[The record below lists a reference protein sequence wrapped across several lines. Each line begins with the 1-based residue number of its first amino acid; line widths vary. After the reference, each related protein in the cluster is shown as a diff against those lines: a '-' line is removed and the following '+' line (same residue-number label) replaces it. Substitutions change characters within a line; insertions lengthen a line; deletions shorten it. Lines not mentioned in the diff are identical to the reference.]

1 MKFTVSEVFQQ
12 SHPLDVIPPSRSTW
26 RLNLARLARSRRLLP
41 LLFSSAISEVA
52 CNVVYIVIIER
63 AYALG
68 EGPASISIVMII
80 QSTAQVV
87 FGSWMGGLADQL
99 RFKRAA
105 VIAILAIAA
114 LVFSLTFAKF
124 VLFVYIIAFLLMLGR
139 LLLIPAR
146 LGLVAQVTNNARLIE
161 ANTSLSILSGVGSF
175 IGPAIAGM
183 LLLASD
189 DFDPALLVAS
199 GGWLLSL
206 LPLTMI
212 RMEPGNPI
220 SFRRTSPLEEIRN
233 GWYLIRRRNTIKQV
247 LWCLIVAT
255 LLLGAVTPLFT
266 PLSRHFGLDSEGTG
280 VFFSALGF
288 GTLIGPLIA
297 TSLFKRLRLSTTLL
311 IVGLLAPIG
320 LVIVGMLSHLQGV
333 LIAIAV
339 AATAGA
345 GLNVIVT
352 TVTQRL
358 SLSSHQ
364 GSVFGTEQTM
374 LGIAWILSLA
384 AITGLT
390 ALWDIELNV
399 QVLFIALGGSGFV
412 AILSCWI
419 WNRQPIHKACDE
431 CEPDLRFTPVACQML
446 RSAPFQKSDTLY
458 GIICGKECRGC
469 FSQEIAPTM
478 GKTMNLNV
486 RM

>member
-1 MKFTVSEVFQQ
+1 MKFTASESFQQ
-12 SHPLDVIPPSRSTW
+12 SRPLDVTPKARITR
-26 RLNLARLARSRRLLP
+26 RLNLARLTLGRDLLL

-63 AYALG
+63 AFVLG
-68 EGPASISIVMII
+68 EGPVSVGIVMII
-80 QSTAQVV
+80 QSTAQIF
-87 FGSWMGGLADQL
+87 FGSWTGGIADQL
-99 RFKRAA
+99 GFKRTA
-105 VIAILAIAA
+105 VFAILAIVV
-114 LVFSLTFAKF
+114 LVFSLTIVKV
-124 VLFVYIIAFLLMLGR
+124 VLFIYIIAFLLMLGR

-146 LGLVAQVTNNARLIE
+146 LGLIAQVTDRDRLME

-189 DFDPALLVAS
+189 DFGTALRVAS

-212 RMEPGNPI
+212 RMGPGNPI
-220 SFRRTSPLEEIRN
+220 SLRRTFPLEEIRN
-233 GWYLIRRRNTIKQV
+233 GWHLIRRRNTIKQV

-255 LLLGAVTPLFT
+255 LLLGAVSPLFT
-266 PLSRHFGLDSEGTG
+266 SLSRHFGLGSEGTG

-297 TSLFKRLRLSTTLL
+297 TGLTKWLRVSSTLL
-311 IVGLLAPIG
+311 IMGLLAPIG
-320 LVIVGMLSHLQGV
+320 LVIVGMLNNLQGV

-358 SLSSHQ
+358 SRPGNQ
-364 GSVFGTEQTM
+364 GSVLGTEQSL
-374 LGIAWILSLA
+374 LGIAGILPLA

-390 ALWDIELNV
+390 ALWDIGSNV
-399 QVLFIALGGSGFV
+399 QVLFLALGSSGFV
-412 AILSCWI
+412 AILTCWI
-419 WNRQPIHKACDE
+419 LNQQTIQKTCDL
-431 CEPDLRFTPVACQML
+431 CEPDLRFASVACRIL
-446 RSAPFQKSDTLY
+446 RSAPFRFSDSLCS
-458 GIICGKECRGC
+458 ILCGYECQSC
-469 FSQEIAPTM
+469 FSQEKAANN
-478 GKTMNLNV
+478 G
-486 RM
+486 